1 MKTRLAV
8 ALLGICILSG
18 CHGYGHL
25 YPVQGPLASM
35 SPVPSYTFSITY
47 PGAPKY
53 DHNQNGEVSM
63 VLANGEAF
71 SGPWQMA
78 YNKSG
83 NQVGGT
89 STPVNA
95 SMAAAWDAVYGQ
107 GFYVAHILGANRVG
121 HMALTG
127 TQGTVLQVEWWD
139 QSRAGD
145 GTTIVGAKGIGQDSK
160 GNIYKLAW

>member
-1 MKTRLAV
+1 
-8 ALLGICILSG
+8 
-18 CHGYGHL
+18 
-25 YPVQGPLASM
+25 M
-35 SPVPSYTFSITY
+35 SPVPSYTFSINY
-47 PGAPKY
+47 PGSPKY
-53 DHNQNGEVSM
+53 DHDQKGEVSM

-89 STPVNA
+89 A
-95 SMAAAWDAVYGQ
+95 SAGMAAAWDAVYGQ

-121 HMALTG
+121 HIAITG

>member
-1 MKTRLAV
+1 MNTRLAL

-18 CHGYGHL
+18 CHGYGYL

-35 SPVPSYTFSITY
+35 SPVPSYRFSITY
-47 PGAPKY
+47 PGSPKY
-53 DHNQNGEVSM
+53 DHDQNGEVSM

-71 SGPWQMA
+71 SGSWQML

-83 NQVGGT
+83 NQVGGAT
-89 STPVNA
+89 TPESA
-95 SMAAAWDAVYGQ
+95 SLAAAWDAVYGQ
-107 GFYVAHILGANRVG
+107 GFYVAHVLGANRVG
-121 HMALTG
+121 HIVLTG
-127 TQGTVLQVEWWD
+127 TKGTVLQVEWWD

-145 GTTIVGAKGIGQDSK
+145 GTTIVGDKGIAQDNK